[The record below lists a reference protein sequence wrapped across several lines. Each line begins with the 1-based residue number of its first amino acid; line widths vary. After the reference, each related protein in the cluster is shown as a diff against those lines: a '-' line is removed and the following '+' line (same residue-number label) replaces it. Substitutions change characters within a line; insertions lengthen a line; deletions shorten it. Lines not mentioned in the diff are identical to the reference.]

1 MSEIVYLNRDNQIV
15 LELRTN
21 SVLQDLSGLTR
32 TQLIIGTTTL
42 DSSGSSYF
50 DWTDTGFGTG
60 TLIIDVGSATLTTG
74 FHSCCYIVVYDNTNP
89 NGIVWG
95 NKFTIVVEDI

>member
-1 MSEIVYLNRDNQIV
+1 MSDVIYLNRDNQII

-21 SVLQDLSGLTR
+21 NVLQDLSGLTR
-32 TQLIIGTTTL
+32 AQLIVGTTTL

-50 DWTDTGFGTG
+50 DWTDTGYGTG
-60 TLIIDVGSATLTTG
+60 TIVIDAGSASLTKG
-74 FHSCCYIVVYDNTNP
+74 CYYNSYLIVYDNTNP

-95 NKFTIVVEDI
+95 KVFAIIVEDI